1 MSRGC
6 SRSVAEAPRRRVC
19 ARSQRPVVS
28 DRRGRTVS
36 VMPPPTILLADN
48 DRAVSSLLVE
58 LLKRFGV
65 TAVPAYDGE
74 DAKVRGREPGLAAIV
89 CDLDMP
95 RASGVEVL
103 ESLADL
109 PAPPPAIVISG
120 FVDEAVRARLA
131 RLPFVRA
138 ILRKPFD
145 LLAFARTVRS
155 IAEAAAGEEA

>member
-1 MSRGC
+1 
-6 SRSVAEAPRRRVC
+6 VP
-19 ARSQRPVVS
+19 
-28 DRRGRTVS
+28 DRQGRTVTGMATS
-36 VMPPPTILLADN
+36 TILLADN

-74 DAKVRGREPGLAAIV
+74 DAKAKGREPGLAAIV

-103 ESLADL
+103 ESLVDL

-120 FVDEAVRARLA
+120 YIDEAVRARLA
-131 RLPFVRA
+131 RLPFVRE

-155 IAEAAAGEEA
+155 IAEASAGGAAAGEGA